1 MPHSRPM
8 PAIGAR
14 CHELRVIDEARTWR
28 LVYRIDADAIVIA
41 DVFPKTTQ
49 QTPSRV
55 IADCKRRLRL
65 YDQLSR
71 EDCAMDLKK
80 RKRLEAAGWTV
91 GDAAAFLKLTPAEAA
106 LVEMRLALSRT
117 LRERRQAAG
126 LTQTAFAKQLG
137 SSQSRVAKLE
147 GGDAS
152 VSLELLIRALLSV
165 GASRKDVA
173 HALARRVA

>member
-1 MPHSRPM
+1 M
-8 PAIGAR
+8 
-14 CHELRVIDEARTWR
+14 
-28 LVYRIDADAIVIA
+28 DA
-41 DVFPKTTQ
+41 
-49 QTPSRV
+49 
-55 IADCKRRLRL
+55 
-65 YDQLSR
+65 
-71 EDCAMDLKK
+71 KK

-91 GDAAAFLKLTPAEAA
+91 GDATEFLKLTPEEAA

-126 LTQTAFAKQLG
+126 LTQMALAKQLG

-147 GGDAS
+147 GGDES

-165 GASRKDVA
+165 GASRKEVA